1 MQMLKR
7 KTLVELRA
15 ELYAVC
21 RQLAEESFRKY
32 TRNIYTGLYLCGRE
46 GTVNGAT
53 CWTELFVSG
62 SSVDG
67 GQVVVGELVPRNYT
81 TDQLVEWFHERLKR
95 EPLWMYAE
103 CA

>member
-1 MQMLKR
+1 MQTAKR
-7 KTLVELRA
+7 KSLVELRV
-15 ELYAVC
+15 ELYAEC
-21 RQLAEESFRKY
+21 RQLAESAFKQY
-32 TRNIYTGLYLCGRE
+32 TRYIYTGLYLCGRE
-46 GTVNGAT
+46 GVVNGAT

-62 SSVDG
+62 NSVDG
-67 GQVVVGELVPRNYT
+67 GKVVVVELVPRNYT